1 MIGINTRTYPYR
13 LDSKSK
19 EPLELFIK
27 LTNGTTKKMLSIDL
41 VLDEDLSFDRIKP
54 INTDYKRLGEFEPN
68 QNKEIK
74 FFIYPAIGSN
84 PGLKSI
90 KIRIGEH
97 SRDYNYVD
105 NKTEQKININMI

>member
-19 EPLELFIK
+19 EPIELFIK
-27 LTNGTTKKMLSIDL
+27 LTNSGIKRLLSIDL
-41 VLDEDLSFDRIKP
+41 VLDEDLSFDKVKP
-54 INTDYKRLGEFEPN
+54 INTDYKRLGDFGAN

-74 FFIYPAIGSN
+74 YYIYSAIGSH
-84 PGLKSI
+84 PGLKSV

-97 SRDYNYVD
+97 NKDYNYVD
-105 NKTEQKININMI
+105 NKTEATVKINMI